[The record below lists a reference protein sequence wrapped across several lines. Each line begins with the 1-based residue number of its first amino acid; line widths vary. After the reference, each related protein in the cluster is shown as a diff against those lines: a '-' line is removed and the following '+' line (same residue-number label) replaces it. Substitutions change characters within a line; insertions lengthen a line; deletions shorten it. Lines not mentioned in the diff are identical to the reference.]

1 MAECHYCREKY
12 IAIDSDAGT
21 YLEHYCSIDCEQK
34 AEKEIEDYLENI
46 KGANM
51 PEKEQIIITIESE
64 KKKEFRIAC
73 INEDINMTDKLNDLI
88 DEYLKGSS

>member
-1 MAECHYCREKY
+1 
-12 IAIDSDAGT
+12 
-21 YLEHYCSIDCEQK
+21 
-34 AEKEIEDYLENI
+34 
-46 KGANM
+46 M

-88 DEYLKGSS
+88 DEFLKGR